1 MKFKILALLLIALI
15 YSGCKKD
22 YLTRM
27 PLDAMTDYDYWTT
40 EGNVRT
46 FAWGFYPAYFVG
58 YGSGY
63 TWGSYFS
70 GETLN
75 DDFAPS
81 GPNQFTKLVP
91 ATGGGWS
98 FTYVRKANL
107 FLDRV
112 SKSPLSTEAKNHW
125 MGIARFFRAMEY
137 SDLVRSFGDMPW
149 YGHVLDVSETA
160 ELFKPRA
167 PRTEVMDSVLADFQY
182 AATNVRASD
191 GTKGLTINKYVV
203 LSFMSRRLL
212 FEGTWQK
219 YQNNNQIKATEYLTA
234 AKWAANEVMTKGG
247 YALGSSYR
255 GVFSSLDLAGNPETI
270 LYRSYVTALLTHC
283 LNSYVN
289 KEPQTGASK
298 DAIDSYL
305 ASDGL
310 PISISL
316 LYKGDKT
323 IQNVMTNRDPRL
335 LESFVPTQLRLN
347 GVSLSYSTSGYACQK
362 FLNESIKDLIN
373 GSGSLNDT
381 DAPVIRYGE
390 VLINYAEACAELGTM
405 TQTDLDASINKLRK
419 RAGINMPNLQVV
431 GGLPAINGVTYND
444 PKRDLTVP
452 SLIWE
457 IRRER
462 RVELMMEGFRYN
474 DLRRWKKLEYT
485 NTTNSDINRGAWIVR
500 ADWPTLTSAVT
511 IENNA
516 AAGYIVPAWK
526 PETQRT
532 FTDPRVYLSPLPLDQ
547 IQLYKDNGITLTQN
561 PGW

>member
-149 YGHVLDVSETA
+149 YGHVLDVSETV

-310 PISISL
+310 PISISP

-444 PKRDLTVP
+444 PKRDLIVP

>member
-15 YSGCKKD
+15 YTGCKKD

-46 FAWGFYPAYFVG
+46 FAWGFYPTYFVG

-81 GPNQFTKLVP
+81 GPNQFTQLVP
-91 ATGGGWS
+91 STGGGWS
-98 FTYVRKANL
+98 FAYVRKANL

-112 SKSPLSTEAKNHW
+112 AKSPLSTEQKNHW

-137 SDLVRSFGDMPW
+137 SDLVKSFGDMPW
-149 YGHVLDVSETA
+149 YGHVLDVSEAA
-160 ELFKPRA
+160 ELYKPRA
-167 PRTEVMDSVLADFQY
+167 PRTAIMDSVMADFKF
-182 AATNVRASD
+182 AAANVRAID
-191 GTKGLTINKYVV
+191 GTKGLTVNKYVV
-203 LSFMSRRLL
+203 EAFMSRRLL

-219 YQNNNQIKATEYLTA
+219 YQANNQAKATEYLTA
-234 AKWAANEVMTKGG
+234 AKVAAQDVMTNGG

-255 GVFSSLDLAGNPETI
+255 GVFSSLDLSGNPETI
-270 LYRSYVTALLTHC
+270 LYRQYTTALLTHS

-298 DAIDSYL
+298 NAIESYL

-310 PISISL
+310 PISISP

-335 LESFVPTQLRLN
+335 LESFVSTELRLN

-362 FLNESIKDLIN
+362 FLNDAIKDLIN

-390 VLINYAEACAELGTM
+390 VLINYAEACAEMGTM
-405 TQTDLDASINKLRK
+405 TQADLDASVNKLRK
-419 RAGINMPNLQVV
+419 RTGINMPNLQVV
-431 GGLPAINGVTYND
+431 SGLPAINGVTYDD
-444 PKRDLTVP
+444 PKRDPTVP

-485 NTTNSDINRGAWIVR
+485 NTSNSDINRGAWIVR
-500 ADWPTLTSAVT
+500 ADWPKLTSDVT

-526 PETQRT
+526 PESQRT
-532 FTDPRVYLSPLPLDQ
+532 FVDPKVYLAPLPLDQ
-547 IQLYKDNGITLTQN
+547 IQLYKDQGVVLTQN

>member
-310 PISISL
+310 PISISP

-444 PKRDLTVP
+444 PKRDLIVP